1 MNLRQKSP
9 WWTQHIHR
17 GGPAR
22 TVGEIASGAEPAKR
36 RRTGQPVRR
45 DSYNVGEREARWYR
59 PVARASVG
67 ARLLA
72 AERYELRAKVK
83 GRKNGAFGHV
93 GLEVLK
99 LLYRTVCFK
108 TGRLE
113 PSLDW
118 MMLKLR
124 RSRAAIVRA
133 LAALQRHGFIDWIR
147 RTEPTEIEGP
157 GPQVRQIS
165 NAYRLLEPACPKGG
179 HLADQP
185 PPVPDD
191 HAHAVETAAAE
202 RATMVASLASAEYVA
217 ATIGDDS
224 LAVSLFRLACSLGFS
239 SASSPRSLN
248 PSLSFISE
256 KRPASPDCFE

>member
-1 MNLRQKSP
+1 MKLREKSS
-9 WWTQHIHR
+9 WWTRNQGER

-22 TVGEIASGAEPAKR
+22 TIGEIASGAPPAKQ

-67 ARLLA
+67 ARLRA
-72 AERYELRAKVK
+72 AERYELTAKVK

-99 LLYRTVCFK
+99 LFYRTVCFR

-133 LAALQRHGFIDWIR
+133 LAALQRHGFVDWIR
-147 RTEPTEIEGP
+147 RTEPTEIDGP

-165 NAYRLLEPACPKGG
+165 NAYRLLEPTCPRSG
-179 HLADQP
+179 HLADRP
-185 PPVPDD
+185 PPMPDD
-191 HAHAVETAAAE
+191 HTHAAEAAAVEHAAMIVALAPTDFIG
-202 RATMVASLASAEYVA
+202 ATVEDEGLAGSLS
-217 ATIGDDS
+217 
-224 LAVSLFRLACSLGFS
+224 RLARAVGLH
-239 SASSPRSLN
+239 SASSPESLN
-248 PSLSFISE
+248 PS
-256 KRPASPDCFE
+256 P